1 MNRGYAV
8 SGVLYTILVLFMA
21 LLLSFLYSMQNK
33 KNILDKLKAEVVE
46 AFYCNGIDNIE
57 DLTGATVIATTV
69 ESNDDNFLI
78 TIPKEGH
85 YDTSSKLSVPISEI
99 NSNLGNLVDYT
110 LGEYKGMYYSN
121 YKAVYEAKFVAD
133 KTTNYVVTVGY
144 KTVSSLSTDI
154 SLYKNGTLI
163 ETYTGDEGDI
173 GSFSLNVGDVLELK
187 FSNTSGAGGSVYI
200 VGLKYA

>member
-1 MNRGYAV
+1 
-8 SGVLYTILVLFMA
+8 
-21 LLLSFLYSMQNK
+21 MQNK

-99 NSNLGNLVDYT
+99 NNALGDIANATIGETFTDNDTNLASFVTTKEHNKCLIVVTLTRDNTSLADVNVNFSGISATELLNQSTKYGSNVSTGWTAIYQSDGIPIGTT
-110 LGEYKGMYYSN
+110 LQVSLDYSN
-121 YKAVYEAKFVAD
+121 Y
-133 KTTNYVVTVGY
+133 VG
-144 KTVSSLSTDI
+144 VS
-154 SLYKNGTLI
+154 LI
-163 ETYTGDEGDI
+163 ILDY
-173 GSFSLNVGDVLELK
+173 
-187 FSNTSGAGGSVYI
+187 
-200 VGLKYA
+200 

>member
-1 MNRGYAV
+1 M
-8 SGVLYTILVLFMA
+8 LYTILVLFMA

-99 NSNLGNLVDYT
+99 NNALGDIANATIGETFTDNDTNLASFVTTKEHNKCLIVVTLTRDNTSLADVNVNFSGISATELLNQSTKYGSNVSTGWTAIYQSDGIPIGTT
-110 LGEYKGMYYSN
+110 LQVSLDYSN
-121 YKAVYEAKFVAD
+121 Y
-133 KTTNYVVTVGY
+133 VG
-144 KTVSSLSTDI
+144 VS
-154 SLYKNGTLI
+154 LI
-163 ETYTGDEGDI
+163 ILDY
-173 GSFSLNVGDVLELK
+173 
-187 FSNTSGAGGSVYI
+187 
-200 VGLKYA
+200 